1 MRATVLSVY
10 DSRNK
15 IGELVERCPHQI
27 EAIAIDGTKRKK
39 LGIFPNRHK
48 AMRALDGVGD
58 AR

>member
-1 MRATVLSVY
+1 MSATVLFVY

-39 LGIFPNRHK
+39 LGIFPNRQE
-48 AMRALDGVGD
+48 AARALDGVGD
-58 AR
+58 VR